1 MNKIRINNLKKL
13 DVRLEQLI
21 HEFEK
26 VLNDEQSAFENM
38 PENLQSSER
47 GEVMENL
54 ITNENLVTIFLI
66 AQIVDKI
73 LSIYI
78 KCKK

>member
-1 MNKIRINNLKKL
+1 
-13 DVRLEQLI
+13 
-21 HEFEK
+21 
-26 VLNDEQSAFENM
+26 
-38 PENLQSSER
+38 
-47 GEVMENL
+47 MENL

-78 KCKK
+78 KCKKIHQHL

>member
-47 GEVMENL
+47 GEVMEIAIDSLSEVIDL
-54 ITNENLVTIFLI
+54 IQDARTSLANII
-66 AQIVDKI
+66 G
-73 LSIYI
+73 Y
-78 KCKK
+78 